1 MNDEKLFTE
10 RLSFIKENLDITFDR
25 APQHLVD
32 FWRLDDLLDL
42 HKDELVSTKQWS
54 VFMYALLAYKKR
66 KDITEFKME
75 IETFVDLFVT
85 WQTILA
91 LAEVSLKTDIKIK
104 PIKLFDFDDLNA
116 DIEIL
121 E

>member
-10 RLSFIKENLDITFDR
+10 SLSFIKSNLDITFDR
-25 APQHLVD
+25 APQHLLD

-42 HKDELVSTKQWS
+42 HKDDLVSTKQWA

-66 KDITEFKME
+66 KDITEFKIE
-75 IETFVDLFVT
+75 IETFIDLFMN

-91 LAEVSLKTDIKIK
+91 LAEVSLKSDIKIR
-104 PIKLFDFDDLNA
+104 PIKLFDFDNLNA